1 VIRTHDLSKRAAAD
15 LLLRPR
21 GYWDRLP
28 KHGVEGKYMVKIEV
42 TGKEGKIHKQL
53 LDKLKAK
60 DRKSKEETLDRA
72 VWKTRSGRGYGSVV
86 R

>member
-1 VIRTHDLSKRAAAD
+1 
-15 LLLRPR
+15 
-21 GYWDRLP
+21 
-28 KHGVEGKYMVKIEV
+28 MVKIEV